1 MARPRC
7 PRCTGNLFYNA
18 EDSLPRF
25 TCLACG
31 RSFVPSRDEAPAQKA
46 A

>member
-1 MARPRC
+1 MRRPRC
-7 PRCTGNLFYNA
+7 PRCTGYLYFNP
-18 EDSLPRF
+18 EDELPRF

-31 RSFVPSRDEAPAQKA
+31 RSFVPSRDA